1 MLCVN
6 EVVIYGIH
14 TCTGIPTQVVWLG
27 RPITDSTWE
36 PESNLPSTLVAEYE
50 AGIVREVQKQTF
62 TTGGQTV
69 HTLSAS
75 ATQPSVKRPRTDV
88 SEYTSALLG

>member
-1 MLCVN
+1 MTMHVLMQ
-6 EVVIYGIH
+6 I
-14 TCTGIPTQVVWLG
+14 VWLG

-36 PESNLPSTLVAEYE
+36 PESTLPPSLVADYE
-50 AGIVREVQKQTF
+50 AGIVREIQKESF

-75 ATQPSVKRPRTDV
+75 ATEPNVKRLRT
-88 SEYTSALLG
+88 EYTTSLSG